1 MQFDIKPNET
11 IELGNIIWWAFIEL
25 YVLCVIVYVNE
36 CVYACVCVIVYVN
49 ECVYECVCV
58 WLCM

>member
-36 CVYACVCVIVYVN
+36 CVY
-49 ECVYECVCV
+49 ECVCV